1 MGVLIETYECIYTHT
16 IYIHVY
22 AYIYIHT
29 EETQKKYPVP
39 MNIPITQLVVLKYN
53 FSPKEMRASWKNSL
67 EKKCK
72 RQAWDILLKQKP
84 LLTTNVI
91 SK

>member
-1 MGVLIETYECIYTHT
+1 
-16 IYIHVY
+16 
-22 AYIYIHT
+22 
-29 EETQKKYPVP
+29 